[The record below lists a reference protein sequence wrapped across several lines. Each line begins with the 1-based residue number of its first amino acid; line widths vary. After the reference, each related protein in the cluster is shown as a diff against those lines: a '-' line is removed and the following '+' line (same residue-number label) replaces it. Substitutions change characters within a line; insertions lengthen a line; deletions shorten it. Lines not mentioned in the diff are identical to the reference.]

1 MPSIGLAAFSNEDA
15 RSSHSHAT
23 QALVDHPLPV
33 PDGHFQ
39 DIKGM
44 FDADE
49 RAGLATIGAFTDER
63 AHPSPATTGSAIPDR
78 ERLARHP

>member
-1 MPSIGLAAFSNEDA
+1 
-15 RSSHSHAT
+15 
-23 QALVDHPLPV
+23 
-33 PDGHFQ
+33 
-39 DIKGM
+39 M